1 MYNPANFSVNYA
13 ASSNY
18 SNSSNYANGAGY
30 ADSLRVNGSVVDPN
44 SLGIYIATYTNQIY
58 ENKVIFVFSCPGF
71 TRTNGLKVILDN
83 PSNKDIAPGSGN
95 YNYVRINGLDF
106 TLTGGGTRYGMYGGR
121 SILYHVNGNDLIIVN
136 VDFKYDCTSDC
147 RCGDD
152 GF

>member
-44 SLGIYIATYTNQIY
+44 SLGIYIATYTGMDDNYVSI
-58 ENKVIFVFSCPGF
+58 FSCPGF
-71 TRTNGLKVILDN
+71 TQTNGLKVILKN
-83 PSNKDIAPGSGN
+83 SPVYPEKRVTCKVKINNINLTIPAKPSIDGAYMYSNAL
-95 YNYVRINGLDF
+95 YYVE
-106 TLTGGGTRYGMYGGR
+106 GTE
-121 SILYHVNGNDLIIVN
+121 LVIVN
-136 VDFKYDCTSDC
+136 ADFKYDCNNDC